1 MIEKYKKIFDSSITV
16 QRLLSF
22 KEKLKPQKVRDGV
35 KGKKNWIKDSSCNF
49 VDPESDIF
57 KISWHYHQKNKERN
71 TKMSDC

>member
-1 MIEKYKKIFDSSITV
+1 M
-16 QRLLSF
+16 
-22 KEKLKPQKVRDGV
+22 LKQQKVRDGV